1 MRELVR
7 PCPALRSAFA
17 LSAAALFFA
26 CSSGHPAERAGARD
40 GGGGAGKSDAG
51 GRTGSQAAARDGG
64 ASPQLDA
71 GLGGADAGDSSNHD
85 RPFVATGKPLSA
97 PELTWTFI
105 DFADTQCRDG
115 SPAGLA
121 VSLNSASD
129 KVMIFLDGGGACF
142 DTLTCAGNLANVSTQ
157 REERTMGIFDR
168 ARSEKPVQDWNI
180 VFVPYCT
187 GDVHGGTN
195 EDGMIDGLPQKFVGR
210 LNLEKFLH
218 RIVPTFTDSSQVL
231 LTGSSA
237 GGFGAALN
245 LELVQWAFGSTPVTA
260 IDDSGPP
267 MSSEYVPE
275 CLQQRWRTVWGF
287 DRSFLADCADDC
299 PNPND
304 YALDYMKHVAAKY
317 PDKLSGLI
325 ETTGDS
331 VITLFY
337 GFGNN
342 DCTSIFPLPV
352 PEQRFREGLLDF
364 RETSMSLGRFG
375 TYFIA
380 SSVHTWLRDDT
391 FYTQTS
397 PDGVKLVDWYRDIVE
412 GRAAAH
418 VGP

>member
-1 MRELVR
+1 M
-7 PCPALRSAFA
+7 
-17 LSAAALFFA
+17 
-26 CSSGHPAERAGARD
+26 
-40 GGGGAGKSDAG
+40 
-51 GRTGSQAAARDGG
+51 
-64 ASPQLDA
+64 LDA
-71 GLGGADAGDSSNHD
+71 GLADAGGDRSDHS

-97 PELTWTFI
+97 PELTWTFV
-105 DFADTQCRDG
+105 DFPDTQCRDG
-115 SPAGLA
+115 TPAGLA
-121 VSLNSASD
+121 VSLNSDSD

-157 REERTMGIFDR
+157 RDERTMGIFNR
-168 ARSEKPVQDWNI
+168 ARSENPVQDWNI

-218 RIVPTFTDSSQVL
+218 RIVPTFSGSSQVL

-245 LELVQWAFGSTPVTA
+245 LELVQWAFGDTPVTA

-275 CLQQRWRTVWGF
+275 CLQERWRTVWGF
-287 DRSFLADCADDC
+287 DRSFLADCGDDC

-304 YALDYMKHVAAKY
+304 YAVDYMKHVAAKY

-342 DCTSIFPLPV
+342 DCMSIFPLPV
-352 PEQRFREGLLDF
+352 PEETFRAGLLDF
-364 RETSMSLGRFG
+364 RAISMGLGSFG
-375 TYFIA
+375 TYFIPGT
-380 SSVHTWLRDDT
+380 VHTWLRDET

-397 PDGVKLVDWYRDIVE
+397 ADGVKLVDWYRDIVE